1 MDADEHKW
9 IQMAMK
15 HMKKG
20 AFTKQAKAHGETPK
34 EFMKEVLAH
43 PSEHTET
50 TRKRAQFMKNIEHK
64 EPEKHSPEPAPAP
77 APSAKK
83 AKRPPTEWNKLVQ
96 KHHAMVKGQPDAFQK
111 AIQMAKAERA
121 GTGHKAP
128 EPKEE
133 PKAKK
138 ASVPKEAE
146 KAPSK
151 KKVQLHMKEYED
163 S

>member
-15 HMKKG
+15 HIKMG

-43 PSEHTET
+43 PSEHSET

-64 EPEKHSPEPAPAP
+64 EPEDHSPEPAPAM
-77 APSAKK
+77 KK
-83 AKRPPTEWNKLVQ
+83 GKRPPTEWNKLVQ

-128 EPKEE
+128 
-133 PKAKK
+133 AK
-138 ASVPKEAE
+138 ASEAE
-146 KAPSK
+146 KAPPK
-151 KKVQLHMKEYED
+151 KKVQKHLIESED
-163 S
+163 L